1 MILSCFSPTIADSPL
16 DYKKM
21 AIRYDQK
28 TKDEVVAFITK
39 YNEENGRGGQ
49 SAAAAKW
56 KLNPIT
62 VKAWM
67 EKAGVAS
74 PGKKSKKKK
83 KVAKAPSKKTRVAKK
98 KAAASS
104 STTASSSSSVDALKR
119 MVEIQEQLEA
129 LQSEYDKLKGGL

>member
-1 MILSCFSPTIADSPL
+1 
-16 DYKKM
+16 M

-28 TKDEVVAFITK
+28 TKDEVVSFIRN

-49 SAAAAKW
+49 SAAARKW

-74 PGKKSKKKK
+74 PGKTGKKKK
-83 KVAKAPSKKTRVAKK
+83 KGK
-98 KAAASS
+98 KAATSPSRRSTVNPGNVSAS
-104 STTASSSSSVDALKR
+104 LKR
-119 MVEIQEQLEA
+119 MVEIQEQIEALEA
-129 LQSEYDKLKGGL
+129 EYNALKSSL

>member
-1 MILSCFSPTIADSPL
+1 
-16 DYKKM
+16 M

-28 TKDEVVAFITK
+28 TKDEVVAFITQ

-49 SAAAAKW
+49 SAAASKW

-74 PGKKSKKKK
+74 PGKSSKKKK
-83 KVAKAPSKKTRVAKK
+83 KAAKGTRKQAAAKAPQAARGTKATSTKSSGSVAG
-98 KAAASS
+98 S
-104 STTASSSSSVDALKR
+104 LKR
-119 MVEIQEQLEA
+119 MVEIQEQIES
-129 LQSEYDKLKGGL
+129 LQAEYESLKSTL

>member
-1 MILSCFSPTIADSPL
+1 
-16 DYKKM
+16 M

-39 YNEENGRGGQ
+39 HNEENGRGGQ

-74 PGKKSKKKK
+74 PGKSSKKKK
-83 KVAKAPSKKTRVAKK
+83 KGAIVTRKPAAVNAPKPAKVAKVAKAAPAKSTGSVAG
-98 KAAASS
+98 S
-104 STTASSSSSVDALKR
+104 LKR

-129 LQSEYDKLKGGL
+129 LQSEYESLKSSL

>member
-1 MILSCFSPTIADSPL
+1 
-16 DYKKM
+16 M

-39 YNEENGRGGQ
+39 YNDKNGRGGQ

-74 PGKKSKKKK
+74 PGKTSKKKK
-83 KVAKAPSKKTRVAKK
+83 KGAATRKPAAVKVKRSTKAASAKATGSVAG
-98 KAAASS
+98 S
-104 STTASSSSSVDALKR
+104 LKR
-119 MVEIQEQLEA
+119 MVEIQEQIES
-129 LQSEYDKLKGGL
+129 LQAEYESLKTTL

>member
-1 MILSCFSPTIADSPL
+1 
-16 DYKKM
+16 M

-67 EKAGVAS
+67 EKAGVSS
-74 PGKKSKKKK
+74 PGKSSKKKK
-83 KVAKAPSKKTRVAKK
+83 KAGKPAAAPKVSRAAKAAP
-98 KAAASS
+98 KAATGSISS
-104 STTASSSSSVDALKR
+104 SLKR
-119 MVEIQEQLEA
+119 MVEIQEQIQS
-129 LQSEYDKLKGGL
+129 LQSEYESLKATL

>member
-1 MILSCFSPTIADSPL
+1 
-16 DYKKM
+16 M

-28 TKDEVVAFITK
+28 TKDEVVAFITR

-74 PGKKSKKKK
+74 PGKSSKKKK
-83 KVAKAPSKKTRVAKK
+83 KAAKGTRKPAAAKAPQAARGTKATSTKSSGSVAG
-98 KAAASS
+98 S
-104 STTASSSSSVDALKR
+104 LKR
-119 MVEIQEQLEA
+119 MVEIQEQIES
-129 LQSEYDKLKGGL
+129 LQAEYESLKSTL

>member
-1 MILSCFSPTIADSPL
+1 
-16 DYKKM
+16 M

-67 EKAGVAS
+67 EKAGVSS
-74 PGKKSKKKK
+74 PGKSSKKKK
-83 KVAKAPSKKTRVAKK
+83 KAGKPGRKPAAAAAPKVARAPKAAPAKATG
-98 KAAASS
+98 
-104 STTASSSSSVDALKR
+104 SVSATLKR
-119 MVEIQEQLEA
+119 MVDIQDQIQA
-129 LQSEYDKLKGGL
+129 LQSEYNSLKSTL